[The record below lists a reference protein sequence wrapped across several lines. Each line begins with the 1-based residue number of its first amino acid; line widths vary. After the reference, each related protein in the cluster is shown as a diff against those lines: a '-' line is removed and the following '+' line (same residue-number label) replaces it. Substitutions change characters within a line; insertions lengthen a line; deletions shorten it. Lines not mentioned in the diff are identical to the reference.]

1 MALEL
6 GGTWGIAFLVSAGIA
21 HEIMA
26 KDNSSPQT
34 TEINAATRAE
44 TLMKWV
50 HIGQVETLAFILI
63 AAAVDRKN
71 RAPILLGGFSAMIIN
86 EIEYTHAKAAGLAKL
101 DQPGTENWSRR

>member
-34 TEINAATRAE
+34 TEINASTRAA
-44 TLMKWV
+44 TLMKYV

-63 AAAVDRKN
+63 AAIVDKKN
-71 RAPILLGGFSAMIIN
+71 RVPILLGGFSAMIIN
-86 EIEYTHAKAAGLAKL
+86 EALYLHAKQAGLAS
-101 DQPGTENWSRR
+101 QEPGTETW

>member
-34 TEINAATRAE
+34 TQINASTRAA

-50 HIGQVETLAFILI
+50 HIGQVETIVFITI
-63 AAAVDRKN
+63 AAIADRKN
-71 RAPILLGGFSAMIIN
+71 RVPILLGGLSAMLVN
-86 EIEYTHAKAAGLAKL
+86 EVEYMHAKAAGLASME
-101 DQPGTENWSRR
+101 PETETW

>member
-6 GGTWGIAFLVSAGIA
+6 GGTWGIAFLVSAGIS

-34 TEINAATRAE
+34 TEINAATRAD

-50 HIGQVETLAFILI
+50 HIGQVEAFVFIVI
-63 AAAVDRKN
+63 AACADRKN
-71 RAPILLGGFSAMIIN
+71 RAPILPGGFSAMVIN
-86 EIEYTHAKAAGLAKL
+86 EIEYVHAKQAGLAKL
-101 DQPGTENWSRR
+101 GAPGTEDWGRR